1 MTTDSLLAFL
11 GWCSVINLGVLIFS
25 SVMLM
30 ACRGWVMAMHSKMFG
45 LEEKELGSLYFRFLA
60 YYKIVVIAFNLVP
73 YFALRIIV

>member
-30 ACRGWVMAMHSKMFG
+30 ACHGWFMAMHSKMFG
-45 LEEKELGSLYFRFLA
+45 LEQKELGSLYFRFLA

>member
-30 ACRGWVMAMHSKMFG
+30 ACRGRFMTMHSKMFG

-60 YYKIVVIAFNLVP
+60 YYQIVVIAFNLVP

>member
-1 MTTDSLLAFL
+1 
-11 GWCSVINLGVLIFS
+11 
-25 SVMLM
+25 
-30 ACRGWVMAMHSKMFG
+30 MAMHSKMFG

>member
-30 ACRGWVMAMHSKMFG
+30 ACRGWFMAMHSKMFG